1 MVSTLPQV
9 AAGGPTIDLYNSIIA
24 TAGTVG
30 NRGINFAS
38 SNPGTIINNVIG
50 GQQNINN
57 ADSNVNNLLGKTA
70 GQIGLAAALTD
81 EGGFSKVLAIN
92 QDGLAIDHCTT
103 SPNFTPPTVDQRNY
117 IRGNI
122 SDAGAYELEGQLS
135 NENYSLNPISI
146 NPNPASKEVVINSSA
161 PIVQIEVYSLLGGLV
176 KTSNENPLNI
186 EDLENSIYLLKIEN
200 KNGISIKKLI
210 KQ

>member
-1 MVSTLPQV
+1 MQVVFTLRAIKCECLSILRIAQSFLTPQV
-9 AAGGPTIDLYNSIIA
+9 KWVERRIWGLGWASNNSLNNIHVDMVHVTCARNTANQSTNEKKNNFGIYFTTGGGGGPTIDLYNSIIA

-50 GQQNINN
+50 GQLNINN

-117 IRGNI
+117 IEAI
-122 SDAGAYELEGQLS
+122 SLTQVLT
-135 NENYSLNPISI
+135 N
-146 NPNPASKEVVINSSA
+146 
-161 PIVQIEVYSLLGGLV
+161 
-176 KTSNENPLNI
+176 
-186 EDLENSIYLLKIEN
+186 
-200 KNGISIKKLI
+200 
-210 KQ
+210 